1 MSTLFK
7 RIVVLSVLASV
18 SCYYV
23 GAVGV
28 SARPAPVVRSA
39 PTIRSTPIKSTPVKS
54 TPIKSTPVK
63 STPSKSNSVKS
74 TKSTTET
81 KSSSE
86 TRNIT
91 NNYYNNGG
99 FFNSVV
105 GAFTGTWLYHS
116 LFDDNDKKETNT
128 EDTNSGSNE
137 EDETFSIS
145 YWITNNL
152 EYVKNLLFG
161 NK

>member
-1 MSTLFK
+1 MSTLCK
-7 RIVVLSVLASV
+7 KIVALSVLTCV
-18 SCYYV
+18 SCCYV
-23 GAVGV
+23 SAVGV

-39 PTIRSTPIKSTPVKS
+39 PTVRS

-74 TKSTTET
+74 TKSTTE
-81 KSSSE
+81 SE

-128 EDTNSGSNE
+128 EDTNSDNSSV

-145 YWITNNL
+145 YWIANNL

-161 NK
+161 IK

>member
-7 RIVVLSVLASV
+7 RIVVLAVLASV

-23 GAVGV
+23 NAVGV

-54 TPIKSTPVK
+54 TPSN
-63 STPSKSNSVKS
+63 SNSVKS

-99 FFNSVV
+99 FFNSVM

-145 YWITNNL
+145 SWITNNL
-152 EYVKNLLFG
+152 EYIKNLLFG
-161 NK
+161 IK

>member
-7 RIVVLSVLASV
+7 RIVVLSILASV

-23 GAVGV
+23 NAVGV

-54 TPIKSTPVK
+54 TP
-63 STPSKSNSVKS
+63 SKSNSVKT
-74 TKSTTET
+74 TKSTTDT

-86 TRNIT
+86 ARNIT

-116 LFDDNDKKETNT
+116 LFDDNNTKETNT
-128 EDTNSGSNE
+128 EDTNSDNSNE

-145 YWITNNL
+145 SWITNNL

>member
-1 MSTLFK
+1 M
-7 RIVVLSVLASV
+7 LSVLASV

-23 GAVGV
+23 NAVGV
-28 SARPAPVVRSA
+28 SARPAPLVRSA
-39 PTIRSTPIKSTPVKS
+39 PTIRS

-74 TKSTTET
+74 TKSTTSE
-81 KSSSE
+81 SE
-86 TRNIT
+86 TRSVT
-91 NNYYNNGG
+91 NNYYYNNGG
-99 FFNSVV
+99 FFNSVM

-116 LFDDNDKKETNT
+116 LFDDNDKKETGT
-128 EDTNSGSNE
+128 EDTNSDNSSV

-145 YWITNNL
+145 YWIANNL

>member
-1 MSTLFK
+1 MSTLFR
-7 RIVVLSVLASV
+7 RIVALAVLAVLASV

-23 GAVGV
+23 NAVGV

-39 PTIRSTPIKSTPVKS
+39 PTIRSTPS
-54 TPIKSTPVK
+54 KSTPVK
-63 STPSKSNSVKS
+63 STPSKSNSVKP
-74 TKSTTET
+74 TKSTTDT
-81 KSSSE
+81 KSSNE

-99 FFNSVV
+99 FFNSVM

-116 LFDDNDKKETNT
+116 LFDDNNTKETNT
-128 EDTNSGSNE
+128 EDTNSDNSNVD
-137 EDETFSIS
+137 DETFSIS

-152 EYVKNLLFG
+152 EYIKNLLFG
-161 NK
+161 IK

>member
-1 MSTLFK
+1 MNTWFK
-7 RIVVLSVLASV
+7 KVVVLSVLASV

-23 GAVGV
+23 NAVGI
-28 SARPAPVVRSA
+28 SARPAPLVRSA
-39 PTIRSTPIKSTPVKS
+39 PTIRSTPIKS

-74 TKSTTET
+74 TKSTTSE
-81 KSSSE
+81 SE
-86 TRNIT
+86 TRSVT
-91 NNYYNNGG
+91 NNYYYNNGG
-99 FFNSVV
+99 FFNSVM

-116 LFDDNDKKETNT
+116 LFDDNDKKETGT
-128 EDTNSGSNE
+128 EDTNSDNSSV

-145 YWITNNL
+145 YWIANKL

>member
-23 GAVGV
+23 NAVGV

-54 TPIKSTPVK
+54 TP
-63 STPSKSNSVKS
+63 SKSNSVKS
-74 TKSTTET
+74 TKSTTDT
-81 KSSSE
+81 KSSNE

-99 FFNSVV
+99 FFNSVM

-116 LFDDNDKKETNT
+116 LFDDNNTKETNT

-145 YWITNNL
+145 SWITNNL

-161 NK
+161 IK

>member
-7 RIVVLSVLASV
+7 RIVVLAVLASV

-23 GAVGV
+23 NAVGV

-54 TPIKSTPVK
+54 TP
-63 STPSKSNSVKS
+63 SKSNSVKT
-74 TKSTTET
+74 TKSTTSEN
-81 KSSSE
+81 E
-86 TRNIT
+86 TRSVT
-91 NNYYNNGG
+91 NNYYYNNGG
-99 FFNSVV
+99 LFNSVM

-116 LFDDNDKKETNT
+116 LFDDNDKKETDT
-128 EDTNSGSNE
+128 EDTNSDNSSV

-145 YWITNNL
+145 YWIANNL
-152 EYVKNLLFG
+152 EYIKNLLFG
-161 NK
+161 IK

>member
-1 MSTLFK
+1 MNTLFK

-23 GAVGV
+23 NAVGV

-39 PTIRSTPIKSTPVKS
+39 PTIRSTP
-54 TPIKSTPVK
+54 VK
-63 STPSKSNSVKS
+63 STPSKSNSNSVKP
-74 TKSTTET
+74 TKSTTSEG
-81 KSSSE
+81 E
-86 TRNIT
+86 TRSVT
-91 NNYYNNGG
+91 NNYYYNNGG
-99 FFNSVV
+99 LFNSVM

-145 YWITNNL
+145 SWITNNL

>member
-7 RIVVLSVLASV
+7 RIVVLAVLASV

-23 GAVGV
+23 NAVGV

-39 PTIRSTPIKSTPVKS
+39 PTVRSTPI
-54 TPIKSTPVK
+54 K

-74 TKSTTET
+74 TKSTAET

-99 FFNSVV
+99 FFNSVM

-116 LFDDNDKKETNT
+116 LFDDNNTKETNT

-161 NK
+161 IK

>member
-23 GAVGV
+23 NAVGV

-39 PTIRSTPIKSTPVKS
+39 PTVRS

-91 NNYYNNGG
+91 NNYYNSGG
-99 FFNSVV
+99 FFNSVM

-116 LFDDNDKKETNT
+116 LFDDNKTKETNT

-145 YWITNNL
+145 SWITNNL

>member
-1 MSTLFK
+1 MSTLCK
-7 RIVVLSVLASV
+7 KIVALSVLTCV
-18 SCYYV
+18 SCCYV
-23 GAVGV
+23 SAVGV

-39 PTIRSTPIKSTPVKS
+39 PTVRS

-74 TKSTTET
+74 TKSTTSE
-81 KSSSE
+81 SE
-86 TRNIT
+86 TRSVT
-91 NNYYNNGG
+91 NNYYYNNGG
-99 FFNSVV
+99 FFNSVM

-116 LFDDNDKKETNT
+116 LFDDNNTKETNT
-128 EDTNSGSNE
+128 EDTNSDNSSV

-145 YWITNNL
+145 YWIANNL

-161 NK
+161 TK

>member
-23 GAVGV
+23 NAVGV
-28 SARPAPVVRSA
+28 SARPAPVVMSA
-39 PTIRSTPIKSTPVKS
+39 PTIRS

-63 STPSKSNSVKS
+63 STPSKSNSVKT
-74 TKSTTET
+74 TKSTTSE
-81 KSSSE
+81 SE
-86 TRNIT
+86 TRSVT
-91 NNYYNNGG
+91 NNYYYNNGG

-116 LFDDNDKKETNT
+116 LFDDNNTTKETDT
-128 EDTNSGSNE
+128 EDTNDSNSV

-161 NK
+161 IK

>member
-7 RIVVLSVLASV
+7 RIVVLAVLASV

-23 GAVGV
+23 NAVGV

-54 TPIKSTPVK
+54 TPIKS
-63 STPSKSNSVKS
+63 NSVKS
-74 TKSTTET
+74 TKSTTSEN
-81 KSSSE
+81 E
-86 TRNIT
+86 TRSVT
-91 NNYYNNGG
+91 NNYYYNNGG
-99 FFNSVV
+99 LFNSVM

-116 LFDDNDKKETNT
+116 LFDDNDKKETDT
-128 EDTNSGSNE
+128 EDTNSDNSSV

-145 YWITNNL
+145 YWIANNL

-161 NK
+161 TK

>member
-7 RIVVLSVLASV
+7 RIAVLSVLASV

-23 GAVGV
+23 NAVGV

-54 TPIKSTPVK
+54 TP
-63 STPSKSNSVKS
+63 SKSNSVKS
-74 TKSTTET
+74 TKSTTSE
-81 KSSSE
+81 SE
-86 TRNIT
+86 TRSVT
-91 NNYYNNGG
+91 NNYYYNNGG

>member
-1 MSTLFK
+1 MKILMK
-7 RIVVLSVLASV
+7 VVVLSVLASV

-23 GAVGV
+23 NAVGV
-28 SARPAPVVRSA
+28 SARLAPLVRSA
-39 PTIRSTPIKSTPVKS
+39 PTIRS

-74 TKSTTET
+74 TKSTTSE
-81 KSSSE
+81 SE
-86 TRNIT
+86 TRSVT
-91 NNYYNNGG
+91 NNYYYNNGG
-99 FFNSVV
+99 FFNSVM

-116 LFDDNDKKETNT
+116 LFDDNDKKETGT
-128 EDTNSGSNE
+128 EDTNSDNSSV

-145 YWITNNL
+145 YWIANNL

>member
-23 GAVGV
+23 NAVGV

-39 PTIRSTPIKSTPVKS
+39 PTVRS

-74 TKSTTET
+74 TKSTT
-81 KSSSE
+81 SSSE
-86 TRNIT
+86 TRTVT
-91 NNYYNNGG
+91 NNYYYNNGG
-99 FFNSVV
+99 FFNSVM

-116 LFDDNDKKETNT
+116 LFDDNDKKETGT
-128 EDTNSGSNE
+128 EDTNSDNSSV

>member
-7 RIVVLSVLASV
+7 RIVVLAVLASV

-23 GAVGV
+23 NAVGV

-54 TPIKSTPVK
+54 TP
-63 STPSKSNSVKS
+63 SKSNSVKS
-74 TKSTTET
+74 TKSTTSEN
-81 KSSSE
+81 E
-86 TRNIT
+86 TRSVT
-91 NNYYNNGG
+91 NNYYYNNGG
-99 FFNSVV
+99 FFNSVM

-116 LFDDNDKKETNT
+116 LFDDNDKKETDT
-128 EDTNSGSNE
+128 EDTNSDNSSV

-145 YWITNNL
+145 YWIANNL

-161 NK
+161 TK

>member
-1 MSTLFK
+1 MNTLFK

-23 GAVGV
+23 NAVGV

-39 PTIRSTPIKSTPVKS
+39 PTIRSTP
-54 TPIKSTPVK
+54 VK
-63 STPSKSNSVKS
+63 STPSKSNSNSVKP
-74 TKSTTET
+74 TKSTTSEG
-81 KSSSE
+81 E
-86 TRNIT
+86 TRSVT
-91 NNYYNNGG
+91 NNYYYNNGG
-99 FFNSVV
+99 LFNSVM

-145 YWITNNL
+145 SWITNKL

>member
-7 RIVVLSVLASV
+7 RIVVLAVLASV

-23 GAVGV
+23 NAVGV

-54 TPIKSTPVK
+54 TP
-63 STPSKSNSVKS
+63 SKSNSVKS
-74 TKSTTET
+74 TKSTTDT

-86 TRNIT
+86 ARNIT

-116 LFDDNDKKETNT
+116 LFDDNNTTKETDT
-128 EDTNSGSNE
+128 EDTNDSNSV

-145 YWITNNL
+145 SWITNNL
-152 EYVKNLLFG
+152 EYVKNILFG
-161 NK
+161 IK

>member
-1 MSTLFK
+1 VNTWFK

-23 GAVGV
+23 NAVGV

-54 TPIKSTPVK
+54 TPSKSN
-63 STPSKSNSVKS
+63 SNSVKS
-74 TKSTTET
+74 TKSTTSE
-81 KSSSE
+81 SE
-86 TRNIT
+86 TRSVT
-91 NNYYNNGG
+91 NNYYYNSGG
-99 FFNSVV
+99 FFNSVM

-116 LFDDNDKKETNT
+116 LFDDNNTKETNT
-128 EDTNSGSNE
+128 EDTNSGSSV

-145 YWITNNL
+145 YWIANNL

-161 NK
+161 TK

>member
-1 MSTLFK
+1 MSTLLK
-7 RIVVLSVLASV
+7 RIVVLSILASV

-23 GAVGV
+23 NAVGV

-39 PTIRSTPIKSTPVKS
+39 PTIRSTPIKSTS
-54 TPIKSTPVK
+54 VK
-63 STPSKSNSVKS
+63 STPSKSNSVKT
-74 TKSTTET
+74 TKSTTDT

-99 FFNSVV
+99 FFNSVM

-116 LFDDNDKKETNT
+116 LFDDNNTKETNT

-145 YWITNNL
+145 SWITNNL

-161 NK
+161 IK

>member
-7 RIVVLSVLASV
+7 RIVVLSILASV

-23 GAVGV
+23 NAVGV
-28 SARPAPVVRSA
+28 SARPDPVVRSA

-54 TPIKSTPVK
+54 TP
-63 STPSKSNSVKS
+63 SKSNSVKP
-74 TKSTTET
+74 TKSTTSE
-81 KSSSE
+81 SE
-86 TRNIT
+86 TRSVT
-91 NNYYNNGG
+91 NNYYYNNGG

-116 LFDDNDKKETNT
+116 LFDDNDKQETDT
-128 EDTNSGSNE
+128 EDTKSDNSSV

-145 YWITNNL
+145 YWIANNL

>member
-1 MSTLFK
+1 MSTFFK
-7 RIVVLSVLASV
+7 RIVVLAVLASV

-23 GAVGV
+23 NAVGV

-39 PTIRSTPIKSTPVKS
+39 PTVRS

-74 TKSTTET
+74 TKSTTDT

-99 FFNSVV
+99 FFNSVM

-116 LFDDNDKKETNT
+116 LFDDNNTKETNT

-145 YWITNNL
+145 SWVTNNL
-152 EYVKNLLFG
+152 EYIKNLLFG
-161 NK
+161 IK

>member
-1 MSTLFK
+1 MNTLFK

-23 GAVGV
+23 NAVGV

-54 TPIKSTPVK
+54 TL
-63 STPSKSNSVKS
+63 SKSNSVKS

-99 FFNSVV
+99 FFNSVM

-116 LFDDNDKKETNT
+116 LFDDNNTKETNT

-145 YWITNNL
+145 SWITNNL

-161 NK
+161 TK

>member
-7 RIVVLSVLASV
+7 RIVVLAVLASV

-23 GAVGV
+23 NAVGV

-39 PTIRSTPIKSTPVKS
+39 PTIRSTPIKSTP
-54 TPIKSTPVK
+54 IKSTPVK
-63 STPSKSNSVKS
+63 STPSNSNSNSVKS

-99 FFNSVV
+99 FFNSVM

-116 LFDDNDKKETNT
+116 LFDDNDKRETDT
-128 EDTNSGSNE
+128 EDTNSDNSNE

-145 YWITNNL
+145 SWITNNL
-152 EYVKNLLFG
+152 EYIKNLLFG
-161 NK
+161 IK

>member
-7 RIVVLSVLASV
+7 RIVVLAVLASV

-23 GAVGV
+23 NAVGV

-54 TPIKSTPVK
+54 TP
-63 STPSKSNSVKS
+63 SKSNSVKS
-74 TKSTTET
+74 TKSTTDT
-81 KSSSE
+81 KSSNE

-99 FFNSVV
+99 FFNSVM

-116 LFDDNDKKETNT
+116 LFDDNNTKETNT

-145 YWITNNL
+145 SWITNNL

-161 NK
+161 IK

>member
-23 GAVGV
+23 NAVGV

-39 PTIRSTPIKSTPVKS
+39 PTVRS

-99 FFNSVV
+99 FFNSVM

-116 LFDDNDKKETNT
+116 LFDDNNTKETNT

-145 YWITNNL
+145 SWITNNL

-161 NK
+161 TK

>member
-23 GAVGV
+23 NAVGV
-28 SARPAPVVRSA
+28 SSRPAPVVRSS
-39 PTIRSTPIKSTPVKS
+39 PTIRS

-74 TKSTTET
+74 TKSTTSE
-81 KSSSE
+81 SE
-86 TRNIT
+86 TRSVT
-91 NNYYNNGG
+91 NNYYYNNGG
-99 FFNSVV
+99 FFNSVM

-116 LFDDNDKKETNT
+116 LFDDNDKKETDT
-128 EDTNSGSNE
+128 EDTNSDNSSV

-145 YWITNNL
+145 YWIANNL

-161 NK
+161 TK

>member
-1 MSTLFK
+1 MNIFCK
-7 RIVVLSVLASV
+7 KIVVLSVLASV
-18 SCYYV
+18 SCCYV
-23 GAVGV
+23 SAVGV

-54 TPIKSTPVK
+54 TPSN
-63 STPSKSNSVKS
+63 SNSNSVKS

-145 YWITNNL
+145 SWITNNL

-161 NK
+161 IK

>member
-1 MSTLFK
+1 MSTWFK

-23 GAVGV
+23 NAVGV
-28 SARPAPVVRSA
+28 SARPAPVVRSS
-39 PTIRSTPIKSTPVKS
+39 PTIRS

-74 TKSTTET
+74 TKSTTSE
-81 KSSSE
+81 SE
-86 TRNIT
+86 TRSVT
-91 NNYYNNGG
+91 NNYYYNNGG
-99 FFNSVV
+99 FFNSVM

-116 LFDDNDKKETNT
+116 LFDDNDKKETDT
-128 EDTNSGSNE
+128 EDTNSDNSSV

-145 YWITNNL
+145 YWIANNL

>member
-7 RIVVLSVLASV
+7 RIVVLSILASV

-23 GAVGV
+23 SAVGV

-54 TPIKSTPVK
+54 
-63 STPSKSNSVKS
+63 NSVKS
-74 TKSTTET
+74 TKSTTSEI
-81 KSSSE
+81 E
-86 TRNIT
+86 TRSVT
-91 NNYYNNGG
+91 NNYYYNNGG

-116 LFDDNDKKETNT
+116 LFDDNDKKETDT
-128 EDTNSGSNE
+128 EDTNSDNSNVG
-137 EDETFSIS
+137 DEPFSIS
-145 YWITNNL
+145 YWIANNL

-161 NK
+161 TK

>member
-1 MSTLFK
+1 MNTWFK

-23 GAVGV
+23 NAVGV
-28 SARPAPVVRSA
+28 SSRPAPVVRSA

-54 TPIKSTPVK
+54 NSN
-63 STPSKSNSVKS
+63 SNSVKS
-74 TKSTTET
+74 TKSTTSEN
-81 KSSSE
+81 E
-86 TRNIT
+86 TRSVT
-91 NNYYNNGG
+91 NNYYYNNGG
-99 FFNSVV
+99 LFNSVM

-116 LFDDNDKKETNT
+116 LFDDNDKKETDT
-128 EDTNSGSNE
+128 EDTNSDNSSV

-145 YWITNNL
+145 YWIANNL

-161 NK
+161 TK

>member
-7 RIVVLSVLASV
+7 RIVVLAVLASV

-23 GAVGV
+23 NAVGV

-54 TPIKSTPVK
+54 TP
-63 STPSKSNSVKS
+63 SKSNSVKS
-74 TKSTTET
+74 TKSTTDT
-81 KSSSE
+81 KSSNE

-99 FFNSVV
+99 FFNSVM

-116 LFDDNDKKETNT
+116 LFDDNNTKETNT
-128 EDTNSGSNE
+128 EDTNSDNSNVD
-137 EDETFSIS
+137 DETFSIS
-145 YWITNNL
+145 SWITNNL
-152 EYVKNLLFG
+152 EYIKNLLFG
-161 NK
+161 IK